1 MTYIARRGDAFLI
14 DTSNDK
20 HLFVIVT
27 GADKNGM
34 HLLLS
39 VSTIHPEARN
49 VDRTCEIPAG
59 VHDFTKR
66 PSFVYY
72 RKPEQRSAAHYREVR
87 GWSRFCAQRT
97 GCPRTAGAHVPR
109 NIDFDTDAPMG
120 RRFLSPIH
128 LSPRPERLRA

>member
-72 RKPEQRSAAHYREVR
+72 RKPEQRSAAHIGKCVDGRGFVPKEPVVPEPRERMCPGILTSIQTPRWAEDFYRQ
-87 GWSRFCAQRT
+87 F
-97 GCPRTAGAHVPR
+97 
-109 NIDFDTDAPMG
+109 I
-120 RRFLSPIH
+120 
-128 LSPRPERLRA
+128 SPRARKD